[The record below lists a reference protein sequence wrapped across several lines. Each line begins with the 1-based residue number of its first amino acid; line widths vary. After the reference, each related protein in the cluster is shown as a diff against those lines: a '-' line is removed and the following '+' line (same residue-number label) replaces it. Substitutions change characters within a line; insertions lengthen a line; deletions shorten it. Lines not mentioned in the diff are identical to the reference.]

1 MMYPRR
7 RAFLVKI
14 WMTEVTDKSG
24 DNEEHVFH
32 CSSPKSCHAN
42 KYSPSLLLKE
52 STRYQQIVSLYHEE
66 NANYV
71 DLNNNQINEKNS
83 LRVGEHCD
91 DFEEGYEK
99 LDEIHLHVS

>member
-14 WMTEVTDKSG
+14 WMTEVTDKNR
-24 DNEEHVFH
+24 DDEEHVFH

-42 KYSPSLLLKE
+42 IYSPSLLLKE
-52 STRYQQIVSLYHEE
+52 STSYQKNVLLYHEK

-71 DLNNNQINEKNS
+71 DLNNNKINDKNT
-83 LRVGEHCD
+83 LWVGEHCD
-91 DFEEGYEK
+91 NFEEGYGT
-99 LDEIHLHVS
+99 LDEMHLHVS